1 MLNENIV
8 KLINSQ
14 INKEFFS
21 AYLYLDMSNYYSL
34 LGLNGFANWMK
45 VQAQEERDHAMLFT
59 TYLLNNDEAV
69 SLEAID
75 APKHE
80 YADFKTPLTVSLEH
94 EQYVTSLIH
103 TIYGESVKINDFRT
117 TQFLDW
123 FVKEQGE
130 EEKNVDDLIKRYDL
144 FGSDSKGLYMLD
156 AELATRIYTAPT
168 LVL

>member
-1 MLNENIV
+1 MLNNEIS
-8 KLINSQ
+8 KLIINQ

-34 LGLNGFANWMK
+34 KGLNGFANWFN
-45 VQAQEERDHAMLFT
+45 VQAQEERDHATLFI
-59 TYLLNNDEAV
+59 TYLLNNDAPV
-69 SLEAID
+69 SLGAID
-75 APKHE
+75 APDKK
-80 YADFKTPLTVSLEH
+80 YADFKAPLTVSLEH

-103 TIYGESVKINDFRT
+103 TIYGEAIKVNDFRT
-117 TQFLDW
+117 AQFLDW

-130 EEKNVDDLIKRYDL
+130 EEKNIDDLIKRYDL

-156 AELATRIYTAPT
+156 AELAARIYAAPS